1 MSAPRKPGAAVSSA
15 AEEQQARTW
24 DRRED
29 ASSALNQ
36 ARGIVDLLFVSTFSL
51 NSSVLE
57 ELDTGSLNSILGA
70 LLDRLDEARE
80 SLDAMVR
87 PS

>member
-15 AEEQQARTW
+15 AEDQQARAW

-29 ASSALNQ
+29 AASAINQ
-36 ARGIVDLLFVSTFSL
+36 ARGIVDLLFVSTASL

-57 ELDTGSLNSILGA
+57 ELDTSSLNSILSV

>member
-15 AEEQQARTW
+15 AEEQQVRVS
-24 DRRED
+24 DRREQ
-29 ASSALNQ
+29 ATSAINQ
-36 ARGIVDLLFVSTFSL
+36 ARGIVDLLFVSTANL

-80 SLDAMVR
+80 SLDAMVQ